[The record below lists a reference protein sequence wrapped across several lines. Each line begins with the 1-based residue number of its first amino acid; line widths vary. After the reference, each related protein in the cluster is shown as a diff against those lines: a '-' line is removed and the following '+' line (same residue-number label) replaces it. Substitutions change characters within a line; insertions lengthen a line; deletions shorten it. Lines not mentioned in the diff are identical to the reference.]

1 MTRCLSSRQERLGA
15 AGCCTGSTGS
25 IELTAKALLLLIC
38 VMLAWF
44 GAHSGE

>member
-15 AGCCTGSTGS
+15 AGCCTGS